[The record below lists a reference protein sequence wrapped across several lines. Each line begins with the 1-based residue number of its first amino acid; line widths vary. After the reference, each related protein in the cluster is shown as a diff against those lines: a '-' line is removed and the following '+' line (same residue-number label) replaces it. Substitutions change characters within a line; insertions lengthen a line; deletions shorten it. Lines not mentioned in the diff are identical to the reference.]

1 MSELKFWNG
10 SAQFVKKE
18 WEVMV
23 ICAYSIQDA
32 VKLYV
37 EAGGGERGAANQVRD
52 YMGRAMGTAASKA
65 IPSPQRG
72 VYFGSRD
79 WKAIMYVEPL
89 SRSEVEPVPE
99 AAVEAASAQPMPPDY
114 GRLRVGFSRGVKIDV
129 WTYESPHSDRAY
141 ADKMTAEIRL
151 EPLRRAS
158 RAGEQGMIF
167 SATSECWK
175 EEITSPNID
184 ALFEKVQEAFRTFDL
199 AQRGIVWEDWLEI
212 VIQPESLWNRNED
225 GHSAGL
231 VLGYRTIK
239 RGLDPRSR
247 RPYTI
252 THHGHVSD
260 FPKPKTAGEKEKGD
274 KGDGFHHGRDAEH
287 QYAYLPATPENRAA
301 LDTIMRK
308 LGELR
313 TRLAS
318 ILYQKVIGTELI
330 LAAAQMEGSG
340 TLLIE
345 EKGTVSPSESG

>member
-32 VKLYV
+32 IKLYV
-37 EAGGGERGAANQVRD
+37 EVGGGERGAAGQVRD

-65 IPSPQRG
+65 IPNPQRG

-79 WKAIMYVEPL
+79 WKAMMYVEPL
-89 SRSEVEPVPE
+89 SRSEVEPVPP
-99 AAVEAASAQPMPPDY
+99 AAVEAASAQAVPTDY

-129 WTYESPHSDRAY
+129 WTYESPHADRAY
-141 ADKMTAEIRL
+141 ADKMTAEVRL

-158 RAGEQGMIF
+158 RAGEDGMIF
-167 SATSECWK
+167 SATSECWT

-184 ALFEKVQEAFRTFDL
+184 SLFAKVQEAFRTYDL

-212 VIQPESLWNRNED
+212 IIQPETAFHRNEE
-225 GHSAGL
+225 GTSAGFIL
-231 VLGYRTIK
+231 SYRIIK
-239 RGLDPRSR
+239 RGLDPRSG

-252 THHGHVSD
+252 HDHGHVSP
-260 FPKPKTAGEKEKGD
+260 FPKPKAAGEKEKGD
-274 KGDGFHHGRDAEH
+274 KGDGFFHGRDEEH

-301 LDTIMRK
+301 LDTIIGK
-308 LGELR
+308 VGELR
-313 TRLAS
+313 TRLAA
-318 ILYQKVIGTELI
+318 LLVQKHIGTELI
-330 LAAAQMEGSG
+330 RTANQMGEAKS
-340 TLLIE
+340 LLVE
-345 EKGTVSPSESG
+345 HKVVSPSESG